1 MAAKSSIIS
10 DYFQLHPV
18 KSAKVSEISEA
29 TAGSS
34 VPEKDRVNFHI
45 GHPVQ
50 DKNLSR
56 SYFRLVSSLDALPS
70 TQNLDKDI
78 TYIEDAGWERSQL
91 DDIRFIYNT
100 VDRSTPYLPRGG
112 YSSSSSS
119 SALSPSGN
127 GQLKPAALAW
137 VTYSLTV
144 LGEIEQLWAMARCVS
159 PTSYFKRSTSSIFR
173 MDNLFWDIL
182 SSFFVFEKRM
192 PYLFSI
198 IQRRL
203 RERDRHGQNQ

>member
-1 MAAKSSIIS
+1 
-10 DYFQLHPV
+10 
-18 KSAKVSEISEA
+18 
-29 TAGSS
+29 
-34 VPEKDRVNFHI
+34 
-45 GHPVQ
+45 
-50 DKNLSR
+50 LS
-56 SYFRLVSSLDALPS
+56 
-70 TQNLDKDI
+70 
-78 TYIEDAGWERSQL
+78 
-91 DDIRFIYNT
+91 
-100 VDRSTPYLPRGG
+100 
-112 YSSSSSS
+112 
-119 SALSPSGN
+119 LSPSGS

-203 RERDRHGQNQ
+203 RERDRHGHNQ